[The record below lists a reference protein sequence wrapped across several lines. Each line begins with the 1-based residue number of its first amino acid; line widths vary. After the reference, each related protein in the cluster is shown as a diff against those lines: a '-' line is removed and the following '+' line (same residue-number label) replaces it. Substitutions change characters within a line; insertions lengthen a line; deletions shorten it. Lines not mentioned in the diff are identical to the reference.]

1 MGFPKGHGVGHHMQF
16 AAIITFDEMFWRCEI
31 RSKAHS
37 SNILFE
43 VLLSLG
49 PICNFSFFKTWSL
62 RYTLSLTGLV
72 SAIKNEMKK

>member
-1 MGFPKGHGVGHHMQF
+1 MGFPTGHGVGHHMQF
-16 AAIITFDEMFWRCEI
+16 AAIMTFDEMYRWCEI
-31 RSKAHS
+31 RSNAHS

-43 VLLSLG
+43 VLRSLR

-72 SAIKNEMKK
+72 SAIKNEKKK